1 MIIYTQKIMKK
12 MIEILIFKKRATD
25 RIIRL
30 KFHFSNT
37 LRYWQANNGVQREK
51 FPFETLLCI
60 I

>member
-1 MIIYTQKIMKK
+1 MTEIM
-12 MIEILIFKKRATD
+12 IFKKRATARD
-25 RIIRL
+25 KRPFCRNG
-30 KFHFSNT
+30 NT